1 MKITLEQ
8 YEEKVT
14 IETEDNGLMISEF
27 MDHLYSLSVAAG
39 YNPLSV
45 ADAMY
50 QKGADMTE
58 SYDNNGVGLY
68 DE

>member
-8 YEEKVT
+8 YEEKIT
-14 IETEDNGLMISEF
+14 IETEDNGLIISEF
-27 MDHLYSLSVAAG
+27 IDHLYSLSVAAG

-58 SYDNNGVGLY
+58 SYDTGEGLY